1 MAKRN
6 RNRTKIVNS
15 DPQYQE
21 ALDSR
26 RVRSFRQY
34 STPIFSKITPKQR
47 ASLTRQPHIW
57 RIGDK
62 FYKLAD
68 KHYGDSS
75 LWWVIAWYN
84 TTPTEAHVKPGDTVR
99 IPFPLETVLRML
111 KVF

>member
-15 DPQYQE
+15 DSQYQE

-26 RVRSFRQY
+26 EVRSFYQY

-47 ASLTRQPHIW
+47 ASLTREAHIW

-75 LWWVIAWYN
+75 LWWIIAWYN
-84 TTPTEAHVKPGDTVR
+84 TTPTEAHLKPGDTVR